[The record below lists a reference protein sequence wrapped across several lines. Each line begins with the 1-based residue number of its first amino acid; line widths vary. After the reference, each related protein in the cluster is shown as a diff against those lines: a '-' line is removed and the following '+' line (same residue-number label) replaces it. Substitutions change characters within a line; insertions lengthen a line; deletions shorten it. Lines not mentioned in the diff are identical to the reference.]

1 MRGAD
6 ALIAALEG
14 AGVDTVFGMPGG
26 ANLPLYDALLDSGL
40 RHVLMRHEA
49 AAGHAAEG
57 YARATGRVGVA
68 FATSG
73 PGATNLV
80 TPICDAQMDSI
91 PTLFVT
97 GQVRTALRG
106 TNAFQEADVIGITA
120 PIVKHSIAV
129 ERPDDVA
136 QAIVD
141 ALHLAAAGRPG
152 PVLVDVPVDVAN
164 GAARG
169 STHAPQLPGYRPR
182 PKPNGKMV
190 RLAARAL
197 AAARRPVLYAG
208 GGVVHA
214 GAAAELTA
222 LARLTGAPVTT
233 TLMALGAFPASD
245 PAWLGMLGMHGQ
257 PAANWAMDEADLIVA
272 IGARFDDRVTGDL
285 AEFAPRAK
293 VVHIDIDPSEIDKNV
308 AAHIPIVGCARRALA
323 GIAAA
328 YGTIMSGSDAVP
340 GGDDRGRLEPW
351 LDRIDGWRGDPSP
364 RTGAEAALDALDA
377 VKGDAIVTT
386 DVGQHQMWA
395 ANRLRFDRPR
405 RWITSG
411 GLGTMGFGLPAAIGA
426 QVARP
431 DATVVCVTGEGSLLL
446 NVQELATAAH
456 ERLPVKVVMLD
467 NGALGMVRQ
476 QQDMFWGGR
485 RSEVD
490 LGATPDWVALAAAF
504 GIAAR
509 EAGDDVEGAIAA
521 TLAEPGPALL
531 RVPID
536 PDEDCLP
543 MFRPGGAARDM
554 ISAEASSMLRPAG

>member
-6 ALIAALEG
+6 ALIAALEDG
-14 AGVDTVFGMPGG
+14 GVDTVFGMPGG
-26 ANLPLYDALLDSGL
+26 ASLPLYDALLGSGI

-49 AAGHAAEG
+49 GAGHAAEG

-80 TPICDAQMDSI
+80 TPICDAHMDSI

-136 QAIVD
+136 QAIAD
-141 ALHLAAAGRPG
+141 ALHLARAGRPG
-152 PVLVDVPVDVAN
+152 PVLVDVPSDVARDP
-164 GAARG
+164 ARAG
-169 STHAPQLPGYRPR
+169 VHAPQLPGYRPR
-182 PKPNGKMV
+182 SKPNGRQV
-190 RLAARAL
+190 RLAAQAL
-197 AAARRPVLYAG
+197 AAARRPVIYAG

-214 GAAAELTA
+214 GAAAELAA
-222 LARLTGAPVTT
+222 LARITGAPVTT
-233 TLMALGAFPASD
+233 TLMALGTFPASD
-245 PAWLGMLGMHGQ
+245 PLWLGMLGMHGR
-257 PAANWAMDEADLIVA
+257 PAANRAIDEADLIVA

-285 AEFAPRAK
+285 REFAPRAK
-293 VVHIDIDPSEIDKNV
+293 VVHVDVDPSEIGKNV

-323 GIAAA
+323 AIADA
-328 YGTIMSGSDAVP
+328 YEGDA
-340 GGDDRGRLEPW
+340 RRLDEW
-351 LDRIDGWRGDPSP
+351 WDRIDGRRGDGAP

-377 VKGDAIVTT
+377 IKGDAIVTT

-395 ANRLRFDRPR
+395 ANRLRFDHPR

-431 DATVVCVTGEGSLLL
+431 GARVVCVTGEGSLLL

-456 ERLPVKVVMLD
+456 ERLPVKLVMLE
-467 NGALGMVRQ
+467 NASLGMVRQ
-476 QQDMFWGGR
+476 QQDMFWDGR
-485 RSEVD
+485 RSHVD
-490 LGATPDWVALAAAF
+490 LGDSPDWTALAAAF
-504 GIAAR
+504 GVTGR
-509 EAGDDVEGAIAA
+509 DVDEDGDVEAAIAD

-531 RVPID
+531 RVRID
-536 PDEDCLP
+536 PQADCLP
-543 MFRPGGAARDM
+543 MFAPGGAAREM
-554 ISAEASSMLRPAG
+554 ISAAAS

>member
-6 ALIAALEG
+6 ALIAALEAG
-14 AGVDTVFGMPGG
+14 GVDTVFGMPGG
-26 ANLPLYDALLDSGL
+26 ASLPIYDALPGSGI

-49 AAGHAAEG
+49 GAGHAAEG

-80 TPICDAQMDSI
+80 TPICDAHMDSI
-91 PTLFVT
+91 PTVFVT

-129 ERPDDVA
+129 ERPDEVA
-136 QAIVD
+136 QAIAD
-141 ALHLAAAGRPG
+141 ALHLASAGRPG
-152 PVLVDVPVDVAN
+152 PVLVDVPSDVAR
-164 GAARG
+164 GPARAAV
-169 STHAPQLPGYRPR
+169 HAPRLPGYRPR
-182 PKPNGKMV
+182 SKPNGRQV
-190 RLAARAL
+190 RLAAQAL

-233 TLMALGAFPASD
+233 TLMALGTFPATD
-245 PAWLGMLGMHGQ
+245 PQWLGMLGMHGR
-257 PAANWAMDEADLIVA
+257 PVANRAMDEADLIVA

-285 AEFAPRAK
+285 GEFAPRAK
-293 VVHIDIDPSEIDKNV
+293 VVHVDVDPSEIGKNV
-308 AAHIPIVGCARRALA
+308 PVHIPIVGCAKRALA
-323 GIAAA
+323 AIAGA
-328 YGTIMSGSDAVP
+328 YE
-340 GGDDRGRLEPW
+340 GDRP
-351 LDRIDGWRGDPSP
+351 LDEWWARIDGWRAGAAP
-364 RTGAEAALDALDA
+364 RNGAEAALDALDA
-377 VKGDAIVTT
+377 VLGDAVVTT

-395 ANRLRFDRPR
+395 ANRLRFDAPR

-431 DATVVCVTGEGSLLL
+431 EATVVCVTGEGSLLI

-456 ERLPVKVVMLD
+456 ERLPVKLVMLD
-467 NGALGMVRQ
+467 NASLGMVRQ
-476 QQDMFWGGR
+476 QQDMFWAGR
-485 RSEVD
+485 RSHVD
-490 LGATPDWVALAAAF
+490 LGATPDWTALAAAF
-504 GIAAR
+504 GVAGR
-509 EAGDDVEGAIAA
+509 SVEADGDVAGAMAD

-531 RVPID
+531 RVRID
-536 PDEDCLP
+536 PDDDCLP
-543 MFRPGGAARDM
+543 MFAPGGAAREM
-554 ISAEASSMLRPAG
+554 ISAAAS

>member
-26 ANLPLYDALLDSGL
+26 ANLPLYDALLDSGI

-49 AAGHAAEG
+49 GAGHAAEG

-80 TPICDAQMDSI
+80 TPICDAYMDSI

-136 QAIVD
+136 QAIAD
-141 ALHLAAAGRPG
+141 ALHLARAGRPG
-152 PVLVDVPVDVAN
+152 PVLVDVPVDVAK
-164 GAARG
+164 GPARAAV
-169 STHAPQLPGYRPR
+169 HAPKLPGFHPR
-182 PKPNGKMV
+182 TKPNGRQV
-190 RLAARAL
+190 RIAAQAL

-208 GGVVHA
+208 GGVVAA

-222 LARLTGAPVTT
+222 LARLVGLPVTT

-245 PAWLGMLGMHGQ
+245 PQWLGMLGMHGA

-272 IGARFDDRVTGDL
+272 VGARFDDRVTGDL
-285 AEFAPRAK
+285 DEFAPTAK
-293 VVHIDIDPSEIDKNV
+293 IVHVDVDPAEIGKNV
-308 AAHIPIVGCARRALA
+308 AAHVPIVGDARRALA
-323 GIAAA
+323 AIAAA
-328 YGTIMSGSDAVP
+328 YEGA
-340 GGDDRGRLEPW
+340 GDDRGAPDDRAGGRDRLADW
-351 LDRIDGWRGDPSP
+351 WARIDGWRRDPAP
-364 RTGAEAALDALDA
+364 RNRAEEALDALDA
-377 VKGDAIVTT
+377 AKGDAIVTT

-426 QVARP
+426 QVACP
-431 DATVVCVTGEGSLLL
+431 DETIVCLTGEGSLLL

-456 ERLPVKVVMLD
+456 ERLPVKLVMLD
-467 NGALGMVRQ
+467 NASLGMVRQ
-476 QQDMFWGGR
+476 QQDMFWDGR
-485 RSEVD
+485 RSHVD
-490 LGATPDWVALAAAF
+490 LGATPDWTALAAAF
-504 GIAAR
+504 GV
-509 EAGDDVEGAIAA
+509 AGRDLGLDGDVEEAIAA

-531 RVPID
+531 RVQIE
-536 PDEDCLP
+536 PDADCLP
-543 MFRPGGAARDM
+543 MFAPGGAAREM
-554 ISAEASSMLRPAG
+554 IG

>member
-6 ALIAALEG
+6 TLIAALER
-14 AGVDTVFGMPGG
+14 AGIDTVFGMPGG
-26 ANLPLYDALLDSGL
+26 ASLPLYDALTLARSRRSDI

-49 AAGHAAEG
+49 GAGHSAEG

-80 TPICDAQMDSI
+80 TPICDAHMDSI

-129 ERPDDVA
+129 ERPDDIA
-136 QAIVD
+136 QAVAD
-141 ALHLAAAGRPG
+141 ALHIATSGRPG
-152 PVLVDVPVDVAN
+152 PVLLDVPVDVAA
-164 GAARG
+164 GPARAAAP
-169 STHAPQLPGYRPR
+169 HPPQLPGYRPR
-182 PKPNGKMV
+182 SKPNGRQV
-190 RLAARAL
+190 RIAAQAI

-222 LARLTGAPVTT
+222 LARLADLPVTT

-245 PAWLGMLGMHGQ
+245 RRWIGMIGMHGTC
-257 PAANWAMDEADLIVA
+257 AANWAIDEADLIVA
-272 IGARFDDRVTGDL
+272 VGARFDDRVTGALD
-285 AEFAPRAK
+285 EFAPRAK
-293 VVHIDIDPSEIDKNV
+293 VVHVDVDPAEIGKNV
-308 AAHIPIVGCARRALA
+308 AAHVPIVGDARRALA
-323 GIAAA
+323 AIAEA
-328 YGTIMSGSDAVP
+328 YAPLSPDP
-340 GGDDRGRLEPW
+340 GRLAAWWE
-351 LDRIDGWRGDPSP
+351 RIDGWRAHAAP
-364 RTGAEAALDALDA
+364 RTGAEAALDALQA
-377 VKGDAIVTT
+377 VVGGDAIVTT

-395 ANRLRFDRPR
+395 ANRLRFDEPR

-431 DATVVCVTGEGSLLL
+431 EAMVVCVTGEGSLLL

-456 ERLPVKVVMLD
+456 ERLPVKVVVLD
-467 NGALGMVRQ
+467 NASLGMVRQ
-476 QQDMFWGGR
+476 QQDMFWDGR
-485 RSEVD
+485 RSAVD
-490 LGATPDWVALAAAF
+490 LGATPDWPALAAAF
-504 GIAAR
+504 GLAAR
-509 EAGDDVEGAIAA
+509 EAADPCDAATAIAD

-531 RVPID
+531 RIAID
-536 PDEDCLP
+536 PESDCLP
-543 MFRPGGAARDM
+543 MFKPGGAAREM
-554 ISAEASSMLRPAG
+554 IGARSG

>member
-49 AAGHAAEG
+49 GAGHAAEG

-80 TPICDAQMDSI
+80 TPICDAQMDSV

-141 ALHLAAAGRPG
+141 ALHLARAGRPG
-152 PVLVDVPVDVAN
+152 PVLVDVPVDVAKGPA
-164 GAARG
+164 GAEV
-169 STHAPQLPGYRPR
+169 HEPQLPGYKPR
-182 PKPNGKMV
+182 TKPNGKQV
-190 RLAARAL
+190 RIAAQAI
-197 AAARRPVLYAG
+197 AAAYRPVLYAG

-214 GAAAELTA
+214 EAAAELTA
-222 LARLTGAPVTT
+222 LARLTSAPVTT

-245 PAWLGMLGMHGQ
+245 PQWLGMLGMHGTR
-257 PAANWAMDEADLIVA
+257 AANWAMDQADLIVA
-272 IGARFDDRVTGDL
+272 VGARFDDRVTGDL
-285 AEFAPRAK
+285 DEFAPRAK
-293 VVHIDIDPSEIDKNV
+293 IVHIDVDPSEIDKNV
-308 AAHIPIVGCARRALA
+308 AAHVPIVGCAKRALA
-323 GIAAA
+323 AIAEA
-328 YGTIMSGSDAVP
+328 YE
-340 GGDDRGRLEPW
+340 GDPARLGPW
-351 LDRIDGWRGDPSP
+351 WERIDGWCADPAP
-364 RTGAEAALDALDA
+364 RNAAEAALDALDA
-377 VKGDAIVTT
+377 AKGDAIVTT

-395 ANRLRFDRPR
+395 ANRLRFETPR

-431 DATVVCVTGEGSLLL
+431 DATVVCVSGEGSLLL

-456 ERLPVKVVMLD
+456 QQIPVKLVLLD
-467 NGALGMVRQ
+467 NGGLGMVRQ
-476 QQDMFWGGR
+476 QQDMFWDGR

-490 LGATPDWVALAAAF
+490 LGATPDWTALAAAF
-504 GIAAR
+504 GVTAR
-509 EAGDDVEGAIAA
+509 EVDVTGDVAEAIEA

-531 RVPID
+531 RVEIERD
-536 PDEDCLP
+536 ADCLP
-543 MFRPGGAARDM
+543 MFRPGGAAREM
-554 ISAEASSMLRPAG
+554 ISAEAS

>member
-6 ALIAALEG
+6 ALIAALER

-26 ANLPLYDALLDSGL
+26 ASLPLYDALLDSSV

-49 AAGHAAEG
+49 GAGHAAEG

-80 TPICDAQMDSI
+80 TPICDAHMDSI
-91 PTLFVT
+91 PTVFVT
-97 GQVRTALRG
+97 GQVGTALRG

-129 ERPDDVA
+129 ERPDEVA
-136 QAIVD
+136 QAMTD
-141 ALHLAAAGRPG
+141 AIHLACAGRPG
-152 PVLVDVPVDVAN
+152 PVLVDVPSDVAR
-164 GAARG
+164 GPARAAV
-169 STHAPQLPGYRPR
+169 HAPQLPGYRPR
-182 PKPNGKMV
+182 TKPNGRQV
-190 RLAARAL
+190 RIAAAAL

-214 GAAAELTA
+214 DAAAELTA
-222 LARLTGAPVTT
+222 LARLTGAPITT
-233 TLMALGAFPASD
+233 TLMGLGTFPASD
-245 PAWLGMLGMHGQ
+245 PQWLGMLGMHGQ
-257 PAANWAMDEADLIVA
+257 PAANRAIDEADLIVA

-285 AEFAPRAK
+285 REFAPRAK
-293 VVHIDIDPSEIDKNV
+293 VVHVDVDPSEIGKNV
-308 AAHIPIVGCARRALA
+308 AAHVPIVGCARRALA
-323 GIAAA
+323 AIAAA
-328 YGTIMSGSDAVP
+328 YE
-340 GGDDRGRLEPW
+340 GDRARLEPW
-351 LDRIDGWRGDPSP
+351 WARIDGWRADPSP
-364 RTGAEAALDALDA
+364 RNGAEATLDALDA

-431 DATVVCVTGEGSLLL
+431 EATVVCVTGEGSLLL

-456 ERLPVKVVMLD
+456 ERLPVKLIMLD
-467 NGALGMVRQ
+467 NASLGMVRQ
-476 QQDMFWGGR
+476 QQDMFWDGR
-485 RSEVD
+485 RAHID
-490 LGATPDWVALAAAF
+490 LGATPDWTALAEAF
-504 GIAAR
+504 GVAGR
-509 EAGDDVEGAIAA
+509 EVEADDDVATAIAD
-521 TLAEPGPALL
+521 TLADPGPALL
-531 RVPID
+531 RVRID
-536 PDEDCLP
+536 PDDDCLP
-543 MFRPGGAARDM
+543 MFAPGGAARDM
-554 ISAEASSMLRPAG
+554 ITGAAS